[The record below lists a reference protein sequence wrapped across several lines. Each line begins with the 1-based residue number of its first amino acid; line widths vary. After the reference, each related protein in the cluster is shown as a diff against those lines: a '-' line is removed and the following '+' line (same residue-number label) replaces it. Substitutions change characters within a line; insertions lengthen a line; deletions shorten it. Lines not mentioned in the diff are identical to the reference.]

1 MEAAYVTNSLL
12 ESSSEEGERKQEL
25 ERAVQ
30 SMEGKDMPC

>member
-30 SMEGKDMPC
+30 EGRAEDKG